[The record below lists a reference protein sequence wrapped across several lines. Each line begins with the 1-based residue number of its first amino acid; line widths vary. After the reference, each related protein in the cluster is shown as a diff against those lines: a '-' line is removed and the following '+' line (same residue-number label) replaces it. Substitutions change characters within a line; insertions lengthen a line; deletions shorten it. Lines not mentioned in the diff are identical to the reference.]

1 MIADL
6 KIAHLLCTRLCH
18 DLAGPV
24 GAVSAGVELIGSDL
38 PLVDEEMLSLLS
50 GSADAAG
57 RKLKFLRLAFGWS
70 GSGAAS
76 MSDLAEI
83 FEDYLIATSGPSGGP
98 TLSWPDQSQFQPFV
112 SKLGNEATQ
121 VISNLMLF
129 GVECMPSCR
138 SLVVECLEEGGSVEV
153 VVKNRTAEGRV
164 SKVSS
169 VIHDILYEPKATAI
183 TPHTVQAYHTRLL
196 IERLGGHLSLKADGM
211 GVVVKARWG

>member
-1 MIADL
+1 MEDL

-76 MSDLAEI
+76 MGDLSGI

-112 SKLGNEATQ
+112 SKLGDEATQ
-121 VISNLMLF
+121 VISNLILF

-138 SLVVECLEEGGSVEV
+138 SLVVECQGEGGSVEV
-153 VVKNRTAEGRV
+153 AVKNRTAEGRA
-164 SKVSS
+164 SKVRSI
-169 VIHDILYEPKATAI
+169 IHDILYAPKVPEI

-196 IERLGGHLSLKADGM
+196 IERVGGQLSLEADETGAI
-211 GVVVKARWG
+211 VKATWG